1 MEKEHKN
8 ASQKLFTKLYNYWK
22 NFPWIISDRVLKPF
36 SAGWAARSREI
47 REGKG
52 SRKQC
57 SDVQKW
63 MALGREFAMNLVNEV
78 TATPKALNAVLPAKA
93 QGTISGLACKCS
105 TKNDMDFLI
114 KQNHII
120 CGNCGRE
127 VAVLP
132 PLLGIFKAVCSCCAS
147 PSVKTTFVLDT
158 RGIYTCTWC
167 GQTR

>member
-1 MEKEHKN
+1 
-8 ASQKLFTKLYNYWK
+8 
-22 NFPWIISDRVLKPF
+22 
-36 SAGWAARSREI
+36 
-47 REGKG
+47 
-52 SRKQC
+52 
-57 SDVQKW
+57 
-63 MALGREFAMNLVNEV
+63 MALRREFAMNLATEV
-78 TATPKALNAVLPAKA
+78 ITTPKVSKAVLPG
-93 QGTISGLACKCS
+93 QLHGIISGLACKCS
-105 TKNDMDFLI
+105 NKNDMDFLI